1 MCRVWS
7 LPHVY
12 IADNNNY
19 YYSGYCPIT
28 NIIVCIVTLEFKM
41 NLIMRINGSNESC
54 YQFSNMEFNVILRM
68 KLSMTHDHV
77 EYSLIL

>member
-1 MCRVWS
+1 MQNNIMSRGRVWS

-28 NIIVCIVTLEFKM
+28 NIILCIVTLEFKM
-41 NLIMRINGSNESC
+41 NSIMRINGSNVSTDI
-54 YQFSNMEFNVILRM
+54 QQDQRRL
-68 KLSMTHDHV
+68 HGQG
-77 EYSLIL
+77 LIHN